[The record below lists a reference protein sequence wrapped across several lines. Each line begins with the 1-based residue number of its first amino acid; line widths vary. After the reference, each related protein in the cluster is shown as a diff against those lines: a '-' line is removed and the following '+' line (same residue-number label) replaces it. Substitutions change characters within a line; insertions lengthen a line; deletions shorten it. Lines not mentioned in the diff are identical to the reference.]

1 MRPGRAGLGEQA
13 ADSAVNS
20 TTAEKTG
27 AHTFR
32 GRHHGKAAPPL
43 LADRVNPGSDTFAT
57 LSRRLCAQ
65 RENAGPLG
73 GCSVD
78 SRQDELALGL
88 RPLCSRGDSS
98 SSLISSQ
105 NPTCYLNTSSEQT
118 GLINEAFQN
127 QTKQRGE
134 RKKNQKPEWRVWG
147 SVPSGRAR
155 ALRVRA
161 GAPSLHQCFQFVIRR
176 LYDQLLR
183 DNTTMIQCGR
193 PRARPGRA
201 AATKPGAGLPR
212 GGYPSGRRQ
221 TGGMSSRRGAGR
233 SLALVRVLGVDDLDV
248 REGEEPLA
256 PVHLALP
263 LAVDVHPR
271 DLHDVAHLPGEGD
284 RVSVSSENHSHR
296 WRH

>member
-1 MRPGRAGLGEQA
+1 M
-13 ADSAVNS
+13 
-20 TTAEKTG
+20 
-27 AHTFR
+27 
-32 GRHHGKAAPPL
+32 
-43 LADRVNPGSDTFAT
+43 
-57 LSRRLCAQ
+57 
-65 RENAGPLG
+65 
-73 GCSVD
+73 
-78 SRQDELALGL
+78 GL
-88 RPLCSRGDSS
+88 RPLRSRGDSS

-134 RKKNQKPEWRVWG
+134 REKPEARVESLGRHPLWKG
-147 SVPSGRAR
+147 PHPAVPGPGPRAP
-155 ALRVRA
+155 RVRA
-161 GAPSLHQCFQFVIRR
+161 GAPSLHQCFQFVIQR

-193 PRARPGRA
+193 PRARPGGA
-201 AATKPGAGLPR
+201 AAAKLGAGLPR

-221 TGGMSSRRGAGR
+221 TGGTSSRRGAGR

-296 WRH
+296 RRH